1 MDRRKFIKSSIAGAA
16 ALAFTQCKASTDLR
30 YFPTS
35 DTVIDK
41 VKLGKTGISISRV
54 GLGTGTV
61 GYNNGSNQTRIGMD
75 YFVKMARHAYDR
87 GMTYF
92 DMVESY
98 GSHTYVG
105 NAIRELP
112 REEITLCTKVWT
124 HPNGSDKIEPV
135 EKTLDRYRKDLNT
148 DYIDIL
154 LIHCLMEKN
163 WSESRKY
170 YMDALSKAKQ
180 EGILESVGVSCHNW
194 DAMAEAVDSPWVD
207 VILARINPFGTH
219 MDGDTEAV
227 NNLLAKAKK
236 NGKGIIGMKIFG
248 EGKNTSDVE
257 REQSLNFAIK
267 ESHIHCMTIGLESIA
282 QIDDLVERV
291 TRIRKS

>member
-1 MDRRKFIKSSIAGAA
+1 MDRRKFIKNSLAGAA
-16 ALAFTQCKASTDLR
+16 ALAFTQCKAGGSLR
-30 YFPTS
+30 HFPTDS
-35 DTVIDK
+35 TVIDK

-54 GLGTGTV
+54 GMGTGTI
-61 GYNNGSNQTRIGMD
+61 GYNNGSNQTRLGMD
-75 YFVKMARHAYDR
+75 SFVKMARHAYDR
-87 GMTYF
+87 GITYF
-92 DMVESY
+92 DMAESY
-98 GSHTYVG
+98 GSHTYIG
-105 NAIRELP
+105 NAIKGLARED
-112 REEITLCTKVWT
+112 ITLCTKVWT

-135 EKTLDRYRKDLNT
+135 DKILDRYRKDLDT

-154 LIHCLMEKN
+154 LMHCLMEKN
-163 WSESRKY
+163 WAESRKY

-180 EGILESVGVSCHNW
+180 AGIVKAVGVSCHNW
-194 DAMAEAVDSPWVD
+194 DAMAEAVENPWVD

-219 MDGDTEAV
+219 MDGDTDAV

-248 EGKNTSDVE
+248 EGKNTSEEE

-267 ESHIHCMTIGLESIA
+267 ESSIHCMTIGLESIN